1 MDSNLLCIINIYLI
15 NPLAITVMFSES
27 TYNVSEDGGPAQLK
41 IVLSNPSSTD
51 VTVQVTTNDGSA
63 TGE

>member
-1 MDSNLLCIINIYLI
+1 
-15 NPLAITVMFSES
+15 MFSES
-27 TYNVSEDGGPAQLK
+27 TYSIAEDGGPTQLT
-41 IVLSNPSSTD
+41 IVLSNPSSTS